1 MTVPRTPPRPAARPV
16 PRRIRKRAVVLGL
29 LLGLAVC
36 AVTPLNNLY
45 YGATPLGGGHF
56 PLAPFFL
63 LAWLTVLAAGLGRLA
78 RGRAVLSGTDLLVCW
93 MLMVVVSGVAHTGL
107 ARTFF
112 INLTAPLH
120 FASEGNQWNAVLAP
134 LLPQGWYPT
143 DPEAVETLYSGLAG
157 GYTMGWGRV
166 LAAIPWAAWVRPLAV
181 WGVFIGLCYFVLLCL
196 TNLFAKQWV
205 TNERMNF
212 PLLRLPEMLTDAVD
226 QGGLAGFLTD
236 RFLLSGLLVSVL
248 LHTIN
253 GIGFYD
259 PSVPQIPTLI
269 LAGPYFPKTGL
280 FSGFAKLKLY
290 FYPAFIGFAYLTAR
304 QISLSFWVF
313 FLGGGL
319 FYGFL
324 ELIGQQVPAAAL
336 GVTFGPT
343 LTTPEETQMIGAY
356 GVFFL
361 FLLWLARH
369 HLWETARDAVRFR
382 FRPAD
387 EAEWVGAPASLWGLF
402 LGGAALT
409 AWSVF
414 FGMPLFQAVL
424 LLAAFFMVMLVASR
438 IICQGGIAYFTLTAA
453 PTDGLLAFLGSGFF
467 SRMALL
473 MAAVM
478 QKMLFVDLRE
488 SLLPSLFHAAKVG
501 EGRRPKPLYLA
512 AILLALGLAV
522 VVSFAAMLAVCHKY
536 GLRDLQ
542 VDWETQTVTAAYE
555 NVQRLVE
562 APAGANKVII
572 GYALLGAAVMFALVA
587 AYQRFYWWPIHPI
600 GYLTMYS
607 SAMRILW
614 FSFFLGWLCNHLT
627 LRYGGIVLMKRVR
640 LLFVG
645 LILGDFL
652 MGGVFALIGLWTGQS
667 YLVLPN

>member
-1 MTVPRTPPRPAARPV
+1 MTAPGA
-16 PRRIRKRAVVLGL
+16 IRARAVVLGL
-29 LLGLAVC
+29 VLGLAVC

-56 PLAPFFL
+56 PLAPFFIL
-63 LAWLTVLAAGLGRLA
+63 VWLTLLAAGLGRLL
-78 RGRAVLSGTDLLVCW
+78 RGRAILSGTDLMVCW

-120 FASEGNQWNAVLAP
+120 FATEGNQWSALFGP
-134 LLPQGWYPT
+134 LLPKAWYPG
-143 DPEAVETLYSGLAG
+143 DPEAVETLYNGLEG
-157 GYTMGWGRV
+157 GYSMTWGQV
-166 LAAIPWAAWVRPLAV
+166 LAAIPWRAWSGPLAT
-181 WGVFIGLCYFVLLCL
+181 WGVFIGLCFFVMLCL
-196 TNLFAKQWV
+196 TNLFSRQWV
-205 TNERMNF
+205 SNERMNF
-212 PLLRLPEMLTDAVD
+212 PLLRLPEAMTGAMDE
-226 QGGLAGFLTD
+226 GGLAGFFTD
-236 RFLLSGLLVSVL
+236 RFLLCGLLVSVC

-259 PSVPQIPTLI
+259 PSVPQLPTLI

-280 FSGFAKLKLY
+280 FSGFTKLKIY
-290 FYPAFIGFAYLTAR
+290 FYPAFIGFAFLTAR

-313 FLGGGL
+313 FLLGGL
-319 FYGFL
+319 FYGVL
-324 ELIGQQVPAAAL
+324 DILGQQVPAAAL

-343 LTTPEETQMIGAY
+343 LALPEETQMIGAY

-361 FLLWLARH
+361 FILWLARH
-369 HLWETARDAVRFR
+369 HLWETARDAARLRFR
-382 FRPAD
+382 RPD
-387 EAEWVGAPASLWGLF
+387 EAEWVGAPASLWGLV
-402 LGGAALT
+402 LGGWALCAWAA
-409 AWSVF
+409 A
-414 FGMPLFQAVL
+414 FGLPLFQAVV
-424 LLAAFFMVMLVASR
+424 LLALFFMVMLVASR

-453 PTDGLLAFLGSGFF
+453 PTDGLLAFCGTGFF
-467 SRMALL
+467 SRMGLL

-501 EGRRPKPLYLA
+501 EGRRPKALYLA
-512 AILLALGLAV
+512 GIVVALALAV
-522 VVSFAAMLAVCHKY
+522 CVSFAAMLAVCHKY

-542 VDWETQTVTAAYE
+542 VDWETQTVNTVYE
-555 NVQRLVE
+555 NVQRLIE
-562 APAGANKVII
+562 APAGVNKTII
-572 GYALLGAAVMFALVA
+572 GFAVAGAAVMFALVV

-627 LRYGGIVLMKRVR
+627 LRYGGIVLLKRVR
-640 LLFVG
+640 LLFIG

-652 MGGVFALIGLWTGQS
+652 MGGVFAVIGLWTGQS

>member
-1 MTVPRTPPRPAARPV
+1 MIRQNV
-16 PRRIRKRAVVLGL
+16 RRRAVILGL
-29 LLGLAVC
+29 GLGLAIC
-36 AVTPLNNLY
+36 AATPANNLY

-56 PLAPFFL
+56 PLAPFFV
-63 LAWLTVLAAGLGRLA
+63 LAWLTLLAAGLGRLLP
-78 RGRAVLSGTDLLVCW
+78 GRNPLSGTDLLVAW

-120 FASEGNQWNAVLAP
+120 FATEGNQWRAVLGP
-134 LLPQGWYPT
+134 LLPAGWFPA
-143 DPEAVETLYSGLAG
+143 DAGAVETLYNGLPG
-157 GYTMGWGRV
+157 GYALSWTGV
-166 LAAIPWAAWVRPLAV
+166 LAAIPWRAWLGPLAT
-181 WGVFIGLCYFVLLCL
+181 WAVFIGLCYLVMLCL
-196 TNLFAKQWV
+196 ANLFSRQWIS
-205 TNERMNF
+205 NERMNF
-212 PLLRLPEMLTDAVD
+212 PLLRLPEILTGALD
-226 QGGLAGFLTD
+226 QGGLGSLLAD
-236 RFLLSGLLVSVL
+236 RYLLCGLAISVI
-248 LHTIN
+248 LHAVN
-253 GIGFYD
+253 GMAFYD
-259 PSVPQIPTLI
+259 PSVPQIPTLV

-280 FSGFAKLKLY
+280 FSGFTKLKLY

-304 QISLSFWVF
+304 QISLSFWAF
-313 FLGGGL
+313 FLLGGL
-319 FYGFL
+319 FYGVL
-324 ELIGQQVPAAAL
+324 DLLGQQVPAAAL

-343 LTTPEETQMIGAY
+343 LATPEETQTIGAY

-369 HLWETARDAVRFR
+369 HLWETARDAARLRFR
-382 FRPAD
+382 GPG
-387 EAEWVGAPASLWGLF
+387 EAEWMGGAASLWGLL
-402 LGGAALT
+402 LGGGALV
-409 AWSVF
+409 AWGAS
-414 FGMPLFQAVL
+414 FGMPLGQAAL
-424 LLAAFFMVMLVASR
+424 LLGVFFMVMVVASR
-438 IICQGGIAYFTLTAA
+438 IVCQGGVAYFTLTAA
-453 PTDGLLAFLGSGFF
+453 PTDGLLAFCGTGVF
-467 SRMALL
+467 SRLALL

-501 EGRRPKPLYLA
+501 EGRGPKGRYLA
-512 AILLALGLAV
+512 AIVLSLAV
-522 VVSFAAMLAVCHKY
+522 AVAVSFAAMLAVCHKY

-542 VDWETQTVTAAYE
+542 VDWETQTVTTVYE
-555 NVQRLVE
+555 NVQRLIE
-562 APAGANKVII
+562 APAAANATTI
-572 GYALLGAAVMFALVA
+572 GFAAAGAAVMFALVV

-627 LRYGGIVLMKRVR
+627 IRYGGVALFKRVR
-640 LLFVG
+640 LLFAG

>member
-1 MTVPRTPPRPAARPV
+1 MTAAGG
-16 PRRIRKRAVVLGL
+16 IRKRAVALGL
-29 LLGLAVC
+29 ILGLTVC

-56 PLAPFFL
+56 PLAPFFV
-63 LAWLTVLAAGLGRLA
+63 LAWLTVLAALLGKVF
-78 RGRAVLSGTDLLVCW
+78 RGRTLLSGSDLMVVW

-120 FASEGNQWNAVLAP
+120 FASAGNQWKTVLQP
-134 LLPQGWYPT
+134 LMPAGWYPG
-143 DPEAVETLYSGLAG
+143 DAKAVETLYNGLSG
-157 GYTMGWGRV
+157 GYTMTWTQV
-166 LAAIPWAAWVRPLAV
+166 LAAIPWKAWIGPLTT
-181 WGVFIGLCYFVLLCL
+181 WGVFIGLCFFVFLCL
-196 TNLFAKQWV
+196 ANLFSRQWIS
-205 TNERMNF
+205 NERMNF
-212 PLLRLPEMLTDAVD
+212 PLLRVPEALTAAVD
-226 QGGLAGFLTD
+226 GGGLAAFLTD
-236 RFLLSGLLVSVL
+236 RFLLVGLLLSVV

-280 FSGFAKLKLY
+280 FSGFTKLKIY

-313 FLGGGL
+313 FLLGGL

-324 ELIGQQVPAAAL
+324 DVLGQQVPAAAL

-343 LTTPEETQMIGAY
+343 LTMPEETQMIGAY

-361 FLLWLARH
+361 FLLWLGRQ
-369 HLWETARDAVRFR
+369 HLWLTAKNALRFR
-382 FRPAD
+382 FGAPD
-387 EAEWVGAPASLWGLF
+387 EAEWVGAPASLWGLV
-402 LGGAALT
+402 LGGGALV
-409 AWSVF
+409 AWSAA
-414 FGMPLFQAVL
+414 FGMPFWQAVL
-424 LLAAFFMVMLVASR
+424 LLGAFFMVMLVASR

-453 PTDGLLAFLGSGFF
+453 PTDGLLAFCGSGIF
-467 SRMALL
+467 SRMGLF

-478 QKMLFVDLRE
+478 QKLLFVDLRE

-501 EGRRPKPLYLA
+501 EGRRPKKLYLA
-512 AILLALGLAV
+512 GIVIALALAV
-522 VVSFAAMLAVCHKY
+522 GVSFVAMLAVCHKY

-542 VDWETQTVTAAYE
+542 VDWETQTVTTVYE
-555 NVQRLVE
+555 NVQRLLE
-562 APAGANKVII
+562 APAGPNATTI
-572 GYALLGAAVMFALVA
+572 GFTLMGAAVMFALVI
-587 AYQRFYWWPIHPI
+587 AYQRFYWWPIHPL

-607 SAMRILW
+607 SAMRIMW
-614 FSFFLGWLCNHLT
+614 FSFFLGWLCNQLT
-627 LRYGGIVLMKRVR
+627 LRYGGIALLKRVR
-640 LLFVG
+640 LLFIG

-652 MGGVFALIGLWTGQS
+652 MGGIFALIGLWAGQS

>member
-1 MTVPRTPPRPAARPV
+1 MSAGV
-16 PRRIRKRAVVLGL
+16 IRLRAVVLGL
-29 LLGLAVC
+29 VLGLAVC
-36 AVTPLNNLY
+36 AATPLNNLY

-63 LAWLTVLAAGLGRLA
+63 LAWLTVLAAGLGRLF
-78 RGRAVLSGTDLLVCW
+78 RGRAVLTGTDLLVCW
-93 MLMVVVSGVAHTGL
+93 MLMVVISGVAHTGL

-120 FASEGNQWNAVLAP
+120 FASEGNQWHAVLGP
-134 LLPQGWYPT
+134 LLPKGWYPT
-143 DPEAVETLYSGLAG
+143 DAQAVETLYNGLSG
-157 GYTMGWGRV
+157 GYTMSWSQV
-166 LAAIPWAAWVRPLAV
+166 LAGIPWKAWAGPLAT

-196 TNLFAKQWV
+196 TNLFARQWV
-205 TNERMNF
+205 SNERMNF
-212 PLLRLPEMLTDAVD
+212 PLLRLPEVLTGAVD
-226 QGGLAGFLTD
+226 QGGLAALLTD
-236 RFLLSGLLVSVL
+236 RYLLCGVLVSVV

-269 LAGPYFPKTGL
+269 LAGPYFPKTGF
-280 FSGFAKLKLY
+280 FSGFTKLKIY

-313 FLGGGL
+313 FLLGG
-319 FYGFL
+319 FVYGVFDV
-324 ELIGQQVPAAAL
+324 IGQQFPAAAL

-369 HLWETARDAVRFR
+369 HLWETIRDAVRFR
-382 FRPAD
+382 FKGPD
-387 EAEWVGAPASLWGLF
+387 DAEWLGAPTSLWGLF
-402 LGGAALT
+402 LGGGALV
-409 AWSVF
+409 AWSVS
-414 FGMPLFQAVL
+414 FGMPLGQAVL
-424 LLAAFFMVMLVASR
+424 LLGAFFMVMLVASR

-467 SRMALL
+467 SRVSIL

-501 EGRRPKPLYLA
+501 EGRRPKKLYLA
-512 AILLALGLAV
+512 AIVLALAAAV
-522 VVSFAAMLAVCHKY
+522 AVSFLAMLAVCHKY

-542 VDWETQTVTAAYE
+542 VDWETQTVSTVYE
-555 NVQRLVE
+555 NVQRLIE
-562 APAGANKVII
+562 APAGTNATTI
-572 GYALLGAAVMFALVA
+572 GFAAAGAAVMFALVV
-587 AYQRFYWWPIHPI
+587 AYQRFYWWPIHPL
-600 GYLTMYS
+600 GFLTMYS

-614 FSFFLGWLCNHLT
+614 FSFFLGWLFNHLT
-627 LRYGGIVLMKRVR
+627 IRYGGVVLFKRVR

>member
-1 MTVPRTPPRPAARPV
+1 MTAAGG
-16 PRRIRKRAVVLGL
+16 IRKRAVVLGL
-29 LLGLAVC
+29 VLGLAVC

-56 PLAPFFL
+56 PLAPFFV
-63 LAWLTVLAAGLGRLA
+63 LAWLTVLAAVLGKVF
-78 RGRAVLSGTDLLVCW
+78 RGRALLSGTDLMVVW

-120 FASEGNQWNAVLAP
+120 FASAGNQWNTVLKP
-134 LLPQGWYPT
+134 LMPAGWYPG
-143 DPEAVETLYSGLAG
+143 DAKAVETLYNGLSG
-157 GYTMGWGRV
+157 GYTMTWPQV
-166 LAAIPWAAWVRPLAV
+166 LAAIPWKAWVGPLTT
-181 WGVFIGLCYFVLLCL
+181 WGVFIGLCFFVFLCL
-196 TNLFAKQWV
+196 ANLFSRQWIS
-205 TNERMNF
+205 NEHMNF
-212 PLLRLPEMLTDAVD
+212 PLLRVPEALTAAVD
-226 QGGLAGFLTD
+226 GGGLAAFLTD
-236 RFLLSGLLVSVL
+236 RFLLVGLLISVV

-280 FSGFAKLKLY
+280 FSGFTKLKIY

-313 FLGGGL
+313 FLLGGL

-324 ELIGQQVPAAAL
+324 DVLGQQVPAAAL

-343 LTTPEETQMIGAY
+343 LTMPEETQMIGAY

-361 FLLWLARH
+361 FLLWLGRQ
-369 HLWETARDAVRFR
+369 HLWLTAKNALRFR
-382 FRPAD
+382 FGAPD
-387 EAEWVGAPASLWGLF
+387 EAEWVGAPASLWGLV
-402 LGGAALT
+402 LGGGALV
-409 AWSVF
+409 AWSAA
-414 FGMPLFQAVL
+414 FGMPFWQAVL
-424 LLAAFFMVMLVASR
+424 LLGAFFMVMIVASR

-453 PTDGLLAFLGSGFF
+453 PTDGLLAFCGSGIF
-467 SRMALL
+467 SRMGFF

-478 QKMLFVDLRE
+478 QKLLFVDLRE

-501 EGRRPKPLYLA
+501 EGRRPKKLYLA
-512 AILLALGLAV
+512 GIVVALALAV
-522 VVSFAAMLAVCHKY
+522 GVSFVAMLAVCHKY

-542 VDWETQTVTAAYE
+542 VDWETQTVTTVYE
-555 NVQRLVE
+555 NVQRLLE
-562 APAGANKVII
+562 APAGPNATTI
-572 GYALLGAAVMFALVA
+572 GFTLMGAAVMFALVV
-587 AYQRFYWWPIHPI
+587 AYQRFYWWPIHPL

-607 SAMRILW
+607 SAMRIMW
-614 FSFFLGWLCNHLT
+614 FSFFLGWLCNQLT
-627 LRYGGIVLMKRVR
+627 LRYGGIALLKRVR
-640 LLFVG
+640 LLFIG

-652 MGGVFALIGLWTGQS
+652 MGGIFALIGLWAGQS